1 MPPDMDAESLAWV
14 TDLSSE
20 GSVKQA
26 ALARLHSLLLRVA
39 RAESARRRARL
50 PRQTIEELDDLC
62 LQAANDALMAI
73 TEKLGEFRGAARF
86 TTWACKFAMFEI
98 STKLRRS
105 AWRGKKT
112 DIDDAGWET
121 IPDRSPQA
129 LGLMLGAELEA
140 TLKRAMEQALTPA
153 QRQIFQAAAIDEI
166 PIDVLAERSQRSRG
180 AIYKMLHDARRK
192 LRQALVAAGHG
203 EPVS

>member
-1 MPPDMDAESLAWV
+1 MDAESLTWI
-14 TDLSSE
+14 TDLSTE

-26 ALARLHSLLLRVA
+26 ALARLHSLLLRVT
-39 RAESARRRARL
+39 RAVSARRRASL
-50 PRQTIEELDDLC
+50 PGHTVEELDDLC
-62 LQAANDALMAI
+62 LQAANDALMAVMS
-73 TEKLGEFRGAARF
+73 KLGEFRGAARF

-98 STKLRRS
+98 SSKLRRS

-112 DIDDAGWET
+112 EIDDAIWET

-140 TLKRAMEQALTPA
+140 TLTRAMEQVLTPA

-166 PIDVLAERSQRSRG
+166 PIDVLAERSNRSRG